1 MYLENKKMDDS
12 YREFL
17 IKTVLFL
24 EEASGNLFAQILNL
38 ASHNEF
44 PMLRENFESGEIFN
58 FNIRMFENTKD
69 VNVLKLIELY
79 TKIENER
86 LNIIEINKITEEEL
100 DHYFASSDVSIN
112 DYDDDEN
119 EDLFGDFPLFLN

>member
-1 MYLENKKMDDS
+1 MDDS

-58 FNIRMFENTKD
+58 FNIKMFENTKD

-112 DYDDDEN
+112 DYDDEN

>member
-1 MYLENKKMDDS
+1 MDDS

-58 FNIRMFENTKD
+58 FNIRIFENTKD

>member
-119 EDLFGDFPLFLN
+119 EDLFGDFPLFLK

>member
-1 MYLENKKMDDS
+1 MDDS

-58 FNIRMFENTKD
+58 FNIRMFEDTKD
-69 VNVLKLIELY
+69 MNVLKLIELY

-86 LNIIEINKITEEEL
+86 FNIIEINRITDEEI
-100 DHYFASSDVSIN
+100 DHYFASSDVTFDDEN
-112 DYDDDEN
+112 DEEN

>member
-58 FNIRMFENTKD
+58 FNIRMFENTRD

>member
-1 MYLENKKMDDS
+1 MDDP

-44 PMLRENFESGEIFN
+44 PMLRENFESGEIFK
-58 FNIRMFENTKD
+58 FNIQMFEETKD
-69 VNVLKLIELY
+69 MNVLKLIELY

-86 LNIIEINKITEEEL
+86 YRIIEINRITEEEINN
-100 DHYFASSDVSIN
+100 YFANSEASFDDN
-112 DYDDDEN
+112 DD
-119 EDLFGDFPLFLN
+119 EDLFGDFPMFLN

>member
-1 MYLENKKMDDS
+1 MDDS

>member
-1 MYLENKKMDDS
+1 MDDS

-58 FNIRMFENTKD
+58 FNIKMFENTKD

>member
-1 MYLENKKMDDS
+1 MDDS

-58 FNIRMFENTKD
+58 FNIKMFENTKD

-100 DHYFASSDVSIN
+100 DHYFASSHVAFN
-112 DYDDDEN
+112 DYEDDEN